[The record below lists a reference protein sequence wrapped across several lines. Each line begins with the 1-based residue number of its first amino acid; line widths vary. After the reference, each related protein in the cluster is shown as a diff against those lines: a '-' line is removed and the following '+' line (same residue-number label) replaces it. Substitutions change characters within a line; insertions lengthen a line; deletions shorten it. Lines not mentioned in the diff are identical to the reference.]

1 MRGDELGI
9 APALAA
15 AIPAAVGLA
24 GQLFGKGGE
33 AGASGKLDIGSILG
47 SVLPALRGAGITPET
62 PIGEVGPQA
71 IRSVVRELLTTI
83 PPPVRTQVLEAI
95 REARGES
102 ARGTQAAE
110 GVVKQISEQLLPELT
125 AAIAALK
132 LARDQRQATHE
143 HVTIAKSQERW
154 RANED
159 AHAAILSKLD
169 AIETRLEAGFRGQ
182 PPILRNRRMV
192 NLLGP
197 ALVTQAMRGSG
208 A

>member
-1 MRGDELGI
+1 MTDDELGI

-15 AIPAAVGLA
+15 AIPAAVSLA
-24 GQLFGKGGE
+24 GQLLGKGGA
-33 AGASGKLDIGSILG
+33 AGEGKTDIGSILG
-47 SVLPALRGAGITPET
+47 SVLPVLRGAGITPET
-62 PIGEVGPQA
+62 PIGQVGPQA
-71 IRSVVRELLTTI
+71 IRSVVRELLSTI

-110 GVVKQISEQLLPELT
+110 GVVRQMTEQLMPQLT

-143 HVTIAKSQERW
+143 HVTIAKAQERW
-154 RANED
+154 RATED
-159 AHAAILSKLD
+159 AHAAMLAKLD
-169 AIETRLEAGFRGQ
+169 AIEARLEAGFRGQ
-182 PPILRNRRMV
+182 PAILRNRRVV

-197 ALVTQAMRGSG
+197 ALVDQATRGAG